1 MDGDV
6 LNLSGMGIHQ
16 ISLPSG
22 ADPTT
27 VILDKNSI
35 SKIDNLDKCQNLK
48 QLSLA
53 GNRMVRM
60 TSITRLR
67 NLTVLNLPNN
77 SIVAIEGLKE
87 LVDLEWLNLSANRIE
102 VIEGL
107 TNNHKLRHLD
117 LSDNSITQI
126 TGLSHLICLRT
137 LLLHGNIISTLESA
151 PQSLPRSL
159 AILSL
164 AENEITDLNEV
175 RFLSCFELEQV
186 SLMNNPCVLM
196 TSSTPG
202 FDARPFI
209 INWIQTL
216 LVLDGYMVT
225 EKERLK
231 AEWLYSQGKGRH
243 FRSGQQSE
251 IVEYLSSNCPLTSSA
266 QTRPGRVKK
275 LIAKL
280 ESQEDA
286 KLSQI
291 LSKQRQHKEQ
301 LHQGRQ
307 LSSPEPPHHLTSSHH
322 STPPEQQTHSS
333 VSFST
338 QEQNT
343 GVSTLDFPVDLVG
356 RAAGSRYGIDR
367 VPLQAWSSSND
378 RSTSLGLQ
386 KGTYSTDH
394 QGSWHLQNV
403 GVDADNDAKSHS
415 SLLESESTYIPLEI
429 ASTPN
434 RPMTAPAVTSSA
446 PLNNYPFYMQTDN
459 RPATS
464 AETRYDA
471 YDRRPIKPLNTD
483 VFKGIRHN
491 FQVSPPTQSGN
502 EPALGTK
509 KKTPPTAQAHDY
521 DTSQEASQSEQI
533 LNPTK
538 ENIPVEEISN
548 IKDISK
554 DRRSS
559 ARRSTSQRSDGKSLQ
574 RKKDSERSDRSSI
587 PVSNK
592 TSGNISRT
600 HSDYTPG
607 RYAPRKHSEQS
618 GNSSNK
624 SRRRDSKSKG
634 NRDSGVFSR
643 PSSDAILDTDHRAA
657 TLIQATW
664 RGYWARE
671 HNPEVVSVRKEM
683 RARRAEDHIV
693 VLRAELDRQRK
704 LYDEE
709 RHMRA
714 LQMEAIRCLWKEVQS
729 LQNWKSEVLN
739 THQFKNTVDSSHQ
752 DDSYNYSQEI
762 QNTLERVGVRH
773 GDSGKIGYSVED
785 ERQRELERTCASL
798 QNQVAQLSQAL
809 QSVSS
814 VVFQSGIM
822 TAGMDSINNDVEQT
836 LLVTGYEEEES
847 SSCEEMSFTGS
858 KWATVPHSLSPYPS
872 EEEEQYFYSFPQLGC
887 PTPPRN
893 LHMEHKGENSIVI
906 SWGSSKI
913 LDSSFKEVNKPLLGY
928 RVYVDDKPAA
938 MINGLSALVHGL
950 NPQVTYKIYVKAVS
964 SLGESNSSDI
974 LMAAMSQAA
983 RVRTS
988 STDSNRTD
996 SDHDSTES
1004 SDLARRRKE
1013 NHQRQKRRIKSP
1025 RQDKRQSSRKG
1036 SSASDQDRPPS
1047 RSEKSKSNIG
1057 ANGVFKQPKIHMRPS
1072 SRDSSR
1078 VPELHAEPQYSD
1090 SVQGLP
1096 QPSESKRSPQAGSQN
1111 KGPSTSQMSETF
1123 TVESS
1128 ESLLMAISRAQSSL
1142 GMNESSDQSVKT
1154 HRRKRSK
1161 DLKTYELQDDDVNQN
1176 QGSPSAGSVHFQN
1189 VMDQCSKVGGDK
1201 DNMNKSVD
1209 IPREKTQTHRR
1220 TRSKDYEWRKE
1231 IDLSGHTRD
1240 PERKEVKKAW
1250 VKDSPTGEVHGIP
1263 IIDASKRHSS
1273 GSRPSSP
1280 APSDTSEKSDK
1291 KRTVAELLEK
1301 FSSKGSTNF
1310 GTNSL
1315 GTEGS
1320 DQHASLPPRSR
1331 RTNSNED
1338 VSAMPESRRTPTKN
1352 MSPSYTERRRT
1363 PSNGSESDASELSS
1377 SSAAR
1382 QLDMDRKPG
1391 PGSTGIN
1398 KLLQKLQN
1406 FSKSQEESLQ
1416 NRAQKMKK
1424 KSTSESP
1431 GIEEEH
1437 RRPRRISG
1445 GSEGDSVSERTIHQ
1459 SDSSS
1464 QSDDPQLNRKP
1475 YKTHKRS
1482 GSDQKVTVS
1491 HHHQSSA
1498 PPTPSHRS
1506 THSTSSRFEDYTP
1519 RPGSNVKRT
1528 ASFHGVTPSPHKV
1541 VQPRRSGSDENLYD
1555 KAQEQTPP
1563 DHSTTHFHI
1572 SSIHFQLF
1580 TDQGIDK
1587 NSHMW

>member
-6 LNLSGMGIHQ
+6 VNLSGAGIHQ
-16 ISLPSG
+16 ISLPPG
-22 ADPTT
+22 VDPTT
-27 VILDKNSI
+27 VILDKNDI
-35 SKIDNLDKCQNLK
+35 TKIDNLEKCQHLK

-53 GNRMVRM
+53 GNRLVRM
-60 TSITRLR
+60 TSVAKLR
-67 NLTVLNLPNN
+67 NLTVLNLPDN

-87 LVDLEWLNLSANRIE
+87 LTELEWLNLSANSIK

-117 LSDNSITQI
+117 LSDNSISQI
-126 TGLSHLICLRT
+126 ANLAHLVGLRT
-137 LLLHGNIISTLESA
+137 LLLHGNIIKTLEGAS
-151 PQSLPRSL
+151 QNLPKSL

-164 AENEITDLNEV
+164 AENEIADLNEV
-175 RFLSCFELEQV
+175 RYLSCFQLEQV
-186 SLMNNPCVLM
+186 SLMNNPCVLV
-196 TSSTPG
+196 TSSNSG

-243 FRSGQQSE
+243 FRTGQHSD
-251 IVEYLSSNCPLTSSA
+251 IVEYLSATCPLTTSD
-266 QTRPGRVKK
+266 Q
-275 LIAKL
+275 L

-291 LSKQRQHKEQ
+291 LTKQRQHRDQ
-301 LHQGRQ
+301 LHQSSVLEYTQ
-307 LSSPEPPHHLTSSHH
+307 LSTSQHKT
-322 STPPEQQTHSS
+322 TPPEQQTKTS
-333 VSFST
+333 VSFSV
-338 QEQNT
+338 QEQSQSFGNSKEFA
-343 GVSTLDFPVDLVG
+343 GVSKSNFPVS
-356 RAAGSRYGIDR
+356 RAESPKHGVDR
-367 VPLQAWSSSND
+367 TPLQAWSSSNE
-378 RSTSLGLQ
+378 RSVLLGLQ
-386 KGTYSTDH
+386 KGINTGGH
-394 QGSWHLQNV
+394 QVGWLLQDV
-403 GVDADNDAKSHS
+403 SVDADDVKSQT
-415 SLLESESTYIPLEI
+415 SLLDSESTYLPLEI
-429 ASTPN
+429 APTPN

-464 AETRYDA
+464 GETRYDA

-483 VFKGIRHN
+483 VFKGIKHS

-521 DTSQEASQSEQI
+521 DTSQEVSQIEQI
-533 LNPTK
+533 LNPPPK
-538 ENIPVEEISN
+538 ENIPVEDISK
-548 IKDISK
+548 IKDISH
-554 DRRSS
+554 DRKSS
-559 ARRSTSQRSDGKSLQ
+559 ARRSASQRTERKATQS
-574 RKKDSERSDRSSI
+574 KKDNADRSSI
-587 PVSNK
+587 PVSSKN
-592 TSGNISRT
+592 SAPISRT
-600 HSDYTPG
+600 QSDYTKG
-607 RYAPRKHSEQS
+607 RYAPRKYSEPS
-618 GNSSNK
+618 DKVSSRT
-624 SRRRDSKSKG
+624 RRTDSKSKG

-643 PSSDAILDTDHRAA
+643 PSSDATLDADHRAA

-664 RGYWARE
+664 RGFWARE
-671 HNPEVVSVRKEM
+671 HNPEVVSVRKEI

-693 VLRAELDRQRK
+693 VLRSELDRQRK

-709 RHMRA
+709 RHLRG

-729 LQNWKSEVLN
+729 LQSWKSEVLN
-739 THQFKNTVDSSHQ
+739 SQQFRNTLDSSHH

-762 QNTLERVGVRH
+762 QNTLERIGGGGRH
-773 GDSGKIGYSVED
+773 GDSGRLGSLSSVEE
-785 ERQRELERTCASL
+785 ERQRELEKTCASL

-822 TAGMDSINNDVEQT
+822 TAGMDSITNDADQT
-836 LLVTGYEEEES
+836 LLVTGYEEDES
-847 SSCEEMSFTGS
+847 SSCEETSYTGS
-858 KWATVPHSLSPYPS
+858 RWATVPHSLSPYPS

-887 PTPPRN
+887 PTPPRS
-893 LHMEHKGENSIVI
+893 LHMEHKGENSIVL
-906 SWGSSKI
+906 SWGPSKI
-913 LDSSFKEVNKPLLGY
+913 LDSSCKEVNKPLLGY
-928 RVYVDDKPAA
+928 RVYVDDKPVA
-938 MINGLSALVHGL
+938 MINGLAALVHGL
-950 NPQVTYKIYVKAVS
+950 NPELTYKIYVKAVS

-974 LMAAMSQAA
+974 LMAALSQAA
-983 RVRTS
+983 RKRAS

-1004 SDLARRRKE
+1004 SDIARRRKDS
-1013 NHQRQKRRIKSP
+1013 HQRQKRRIKSP

-1047 RSEKSKSNIG
+1047 RSDKSKSVNSTD
-1057 ANGVFKQPKIHMRPS
+1057 GVFKQPKIHTRPR
-1072 SRDSSR
+1072 SREST
-1078 VPELHAEPQYSD
+1078 LHTEPQCSE
-1090 SVQGLP
+1090 SAPSLP
-1096 QPSESKRSPQAGSQN
+1096 QPSESKRSPQSGSQSE
-1111 KGPSTSQMSETF
+1111 GPSTSQLSETF

-1128 ESLLMAISRAQSSL
+1128 ESLLMAITRAQSSL
-1142 GMNESSDQSVKT
+1142 GMQESSEQSVKT

-1161 DLKTYELQDDDVNQN
+1161 DFKASDLQDEDVNQN
-1176 QGSPSAGSVHFQN
+1176 QASPNAGSVSPHSYNIVEQP
-1189 VMDQCSKVGGDK
+1189 SKSASEK
-1201 DNMNKSVD
+1201 DNLNRSED

-1220 TRSKDYEWRKE
+1220 TRSKDYEWRKD
-1231 IDLSGHTRD
+1231 IDVSSHAKE
-1240 PERKEVKKAW
+1240 PEKREVKKAW

-1280 APSDTSEKSDK
+1280 APSDASEKAEK

-1301 FSSKGSTNF
+1301 FSSKSSANF

-1320 DQHASLPPRSR
+1320 DQHAGLPPRSR

-1338 VSAMPESRRTPTKN
+1338 VSESRRTPTKN
-1352 MSPSYTERRRT
+1352 MSPSGNDRRRT
-1363 PSNGSESDASELSS
+1363 PSNGSESDVSEISS
-1377 SSAAR
+1377 SSASR
-1382 QLDMDRKPG
+1382 QLDMDKKPG
-1391 PGSTGIN
+1391 NTGIT

-1406 FSKSQEESLQ
+1406 FSKSQEESIQ
-1416 NRAQKMKK
+1416 SRAQKMKK

-1431 GIEEEH
+1431 GIEEGH
-1437 RRPRRISG
+1437 HRPRRISG
-1445 GSEGDSVSERTIHQ
+1445 GSEGDSVSERTVHQ

-1482 GSDQKVTVS
+1482 GSDQKVNVS
-1491 HHHQSSA
+1491 QHRQSSA
-1498 PPTPSHRS
+1498 PSTPSH
-1506 THSTSSRFEDYTP
+1506 HSAHSRHGNQFDDYTP

-1528 ASFHGVTPSPHKV
+1528 ASFHGVTPSPKKE

-1555 KAQEQTPP
+1555 KMQQQPAEF
-1563 DHSTTHFHI
+1563 STHLLI
-1572 SSIHFQLF
+1572 SSSTHFQLL
-1580 TDQGIDK
+1580 TDQGYVHGR
-1587 NSHMW
+1587 NV